1 MKPERANTDLD
12 AIIVGSCPNGYNSD
26 KQVIKTFTIPKLH
39 YKFYVRTEKNWNS

>member
-26 KQVIKTFTIPKLH
+26 KQVLKDIYNIKITL
-39 YKFYVRTEKNWNS
+39 